1 MRAFEYVRPASLAEA
16 IALLDRHGPGARPL
30 AGGTDLVIRLRDGS
44 IRPDVVFD
52 VKAIPELDAGITDAG
67 GSLVIGAR
75 AVMTDIAADP
85 RVRRHF
91 PALAEAALVV
101 GSAQIRN
108 RATLAGNLCNASP
121 AADTAPALLVY
132 GAVLVVAGG
141 AGTRRIPVD
150 DLWVRSGVTTLAR
163 DELLT
168 AIELPVPAEPR
179 GSTHVR
185 RTRRRGHDL
194 ASVTLACSIGRDG
207 VTRLAYG
214 SVGPRPLLAV
224 DDSGRPRRSRRH
236 RDVAGADVFDRL
248 LAGAAPSPT
257 SMRASPEYRLAMLRV
272 LGRRAIA
279 GVGPAP
285 GRGRRGVS
293 DPDRDPAHAQRAPAG
308 RRGGRAPHAARRP
321 ARRPPA
327 HRDEGVLPRRGV
339 RRVHRA
345 GRRPERGRVP
355 RARGGG
361 RRLGRD
367 DRGGAGRAT
376 TGLSALQA
384 AFLDTGAAQCGFCI
398 PGQLLSAQA
407 LLAEVPHP
415 TRAEVEEGLAGNLCR
430 CAGYEQIIEA
440 VLLAAGGD
448 GGGARRPSRGLDVRR
463 RPRRRRPSRRR
474 AGAAMSGAGR
484 VRRRR
489 RGRRT
494 RRGAPAGATA

>member
-52 VKAIPELDAGITDAG
+52 VKAIPELDTEITDAG
-67 GSLVIGAR
+67 SSLVIGAR

-132 GAVLVVAGG
+132 SAVLVVAGG

-224 DDSGRPRRSRRH
+224 DDSGVLADPDATETSR
-236 RDVAGADVFDRL
+236 ADVFDRL

-279 GVGPAP
+279 E
-285 GRGRRGVS
+285 S
-293 DPDRDPAHAQRAPAG
+293 
-308 RRGGRAPHAARRP
+308 
-321 ARRPPA
+321 
-327 HRDEGVLPRRGV
+327 V
-339 RRVHRA
+339 RR
-345 GRRPERGRVP
+345 
-355 RARGGG
+355 
-361 RRLGRD
+361 L
-367 DRGGAGRAT
+367 AT
-376 TGLSALQA
+376 G
-384 AFLDTGAAQCGFCI
+384 
-398 PGQLLSAQA
+398 
-407 LLAEVPHP
+407 
-415 TRAEVEEGLAGNLCR
+415 GLA
-430 CAGYEQIIEA
+430 
-440 VLLAAGGD
+440 
-448 GGGARRPSRGLDVRR
+448 
-463 RPRRRRPSRRR
+463 
-474 AGAAMSGAGR
+474 
-484 VRRRR
+484 
-489 RGRRT
+489 
-494 RRGAPAGATA
+494 